1 LLLNLADIGSDGAIA
16 RGDFGVADATKSSN
30 VGGDCCAAGKGT
42 FASFWGGFAEKLL
55 RVKPTAT
62 IRIAAMAAFKIGSD
76 SFWFAEGGSRSR
88 TSRTILCQIT
98 PTVSK
103 KLPSVRF
110 ETDFL
115 SDFTATFGGTLLT
128 FAATAGGVV
137 VAESEAV
144 GAIGF
149 CACNGGSAAN
159 FFPFLPK
166 FPIEAIKAL
175 IL

>member
-1 LLLNLADIGSDGAIA
+1 
-16 RGDFGVADATKSSN
+16 
-30 VGGDCCAAGKGT
+30 
-42 FASFWGGFAEKLL
+42 
-55 RVKPTAT
+55 
-62 IRIAAMAAFKIGSD
+62 MAAFKIGSD

-88 TSRTILCQIT
+88 TSRTILCQST
-98 PTVSK
+98 PAFFK
-103 KLPSVRF
+103 KLPSVGF
-110 ETDFL
+110 DTGFL
-115 SDFTATFGGTLLT
+115 SNFTETFGGTLLT
-128 FAATAGGVV
+128 SAATAGGGV

-149 CACNGGSAAN
+149 WACNGGSAAN